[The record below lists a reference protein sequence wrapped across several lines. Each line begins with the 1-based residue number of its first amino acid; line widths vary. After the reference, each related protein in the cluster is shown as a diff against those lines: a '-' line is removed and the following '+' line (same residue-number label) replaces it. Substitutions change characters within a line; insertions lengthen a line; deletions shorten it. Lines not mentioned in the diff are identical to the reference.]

1 MRAFYPSWS
10 VERIVQTVSAQSA
23 VSDGRQT
30 LSDAASVAHG
40 IQTAIRNANDVLIPA
55 TLERLFAADHG

>member
-1 MRAFYPSWS
+1 MHFADS
-10 VERIVQTVSAQSA
+10 VCKICRVRQPADA

-40 IQTAIRNANDVLIPA
+40 IQTAVRNANDVLIPA